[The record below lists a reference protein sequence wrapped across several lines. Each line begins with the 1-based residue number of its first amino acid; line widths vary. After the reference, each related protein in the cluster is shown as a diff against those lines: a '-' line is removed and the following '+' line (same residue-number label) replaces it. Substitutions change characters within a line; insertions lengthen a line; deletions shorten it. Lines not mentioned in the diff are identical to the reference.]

1 MTRRHFAAT
10 LGANPAFP
18 EAKGF
23 FTLSTVNGRRVFLD
37 PAGRP
42 FFSLGLNHIDSAT
55 LRYSESG
62 DIWIR
67 KYGGRTER
75 WLKTQVRRDLLDW
88 GFNCAGWTQD
98 VVSRGET
105 NHKHS
110 RCFTPEEYEW
120 LNLPYCHMLPF
131 ADFHQWDAQ
140 NRQPNFFASEFE
152 DWCDHVAREHC
163 ARLQGDKNLIGY
175 FYVDCPT
182 WVHTHPHSRW
192 RGSIVDPATLG
203 TESGRRELDRIAT
216 RYYQT
221 LHAAVR
227 RYDKNHLILGDR
239 YEGGGRMSEEVLQA
253 AKPFVDVISFQ
264 HFGAIPKMKADLRMW
279 ADKTGL
285 PVLLADAGRGKT
297 LPDKSQAQD
306 PQEYEAI
313 CAALR
318 EIPQCVGFH
327 LCGAYLKNRVRRKGL
342 RDEREVAD
350 TAATAGIRKSNV
362 AMQAWLR
369 GVTSNGR

>member
-1 MTRRHFAAT
+1 MTRRHFATT
-10 LGANPAFP
+10 LGAAPAFSQ
-18 EAKGF
+18 AKNF
-23 FTLSTVNGRRVFLD
+23 FRLSSVSGRNVFLD
-37 PAGRP
+37 PSGRP
-42 FFSLGLNHIDSAT
+42 FFSLGLNHIDSAP

-88 GFNCAGWTQD
+88 GFNCVGWTQD

-110 RCFTPEEYEW
+110 RNFTPEEYEW

-131 ADFHQWDAQ
+131 AEFHQWDAQ
-140 NRQPNFFASEFE
+140 NRQPDFFASEFE

-163 ARLQGDKNLIGY
+163 ARLQFDKNLIGY

-192 RGSIVDPATLG
+192 RGPIVDPATLG
-203 TESGRRELDRIAT
+203 TESGRRELARIAT

-221 LHAAVR
+221 LRAAVR

-239 YEGGGRMSEEVLQA
+239 YEGNGRMAEEVLQA
-253 AKPFVDVISFQ
+253 AKPYVDVISFQ
-264 HFGAIPKMKADLRMW
+264 HFGPVAKMKADLQMW
-279 ADKTGL
+279 ADKTSL
-285 PVLLADAGRGKT
+285 PVLLADAGRGKA
-297 LPDKSQAQD
+297 LPDKGYAHD
-306 PQEYEAI
+306 PAEYESN

-327 LCGAYLKNRVRRKGL
+327 LCGAYLKNRVRSKGL

-350 TAATAGIRKSNV
+350 TRAIEGIRKSNL

-369 GVTSNGR
+369 GVTASGR